1 MRKIKCLI
9 FLLAVAISE
18 ITAIKVFYVLPDNS
32 TNVSCPSLLCATL
45 NQYFLG
51 NGTLPVLSNVE
62 YHFLPGKHYVP
73 DNFILR
79 SLFNFS
85 LVGIVSK
92 PSSLP
97 VLVDCFHSDVLKI
110 YESHYVN
117 IRNIEFQHCYNPQLQ
132 HVTSNLYIFKCFSCT
147 IENMNF
153 NNFGMIGHNLIGN
166 SRLNEIH
173 ITHTKGLFC
182 SGIRL
187 QYWDDDQILTAP
199 DHNVHHLLINK
210 LSVTGNRNR
219 SKCYHFKDAYGTGVY
234 VDLTS
239 NTKTSTITINNSLF
253 KELYY
258 PAIHVKSKCGS
269 NTNLFIIT
277 NCSVHSLISSSKPS
291 IIVEL
296 SKYNKYILFKKC
308 TFKNNHGFRSVVSI
322 QITKSTSIKCTLIPW
337 AANQSHIFSAIN
349 LKQCQFNLNE
359 GKLLQIDDS
368 NKDDTQEPKIELC
381 IIGPVNITNNKN
393 IPISDNLMLFR
404 RVVVHITGP
413 VLILHNSVGTHSL
426 LVFISS
432 EVIFYDTITFKANN
446 CAQVISLI
454 TQGGYIKVMEH
465 TNITFIQNKCK
476 NKLIDVI
483 AGDIV
488 FNFCLF
494 QYMAY
499 NKSSAVVPSN
509 YAINIFNTSSTQ
521 QQIECSFIFYYF
533 TPICKWL
540 PNAAL
545 REYDSQTAYNEI
557 IQIDATRKLNYHK
570 ICICYNNGSYDCSIS
585 ILGTLHPGQ
594 LLQVA
599 LCTPCSDRMVI
610 LYTEVH
616 KSLLTNSSCR
626 ITDQTEMLNIIRNYS
641 KLINYTIAS
650 EAPKMCDLYL
660 TLSPDEQQYEVFYVQ
675 LLPCPMGFTLQDG
688 VCDCDPVLP
697 IEFDRCYIEHSTIR
711 CPANTWITAYTQA
724 NDTEYLI
731 SDCPM
736 DFCLSYSLNID
747 LLYPDEQCQF
757 NRTGIL
763 CSQCQSPLSM
773 VFGSSRCMECTNLHI
788 LITIIVIVAGIVL
801 VVSLYLLNLTVTI
814 GTINGIIFYAN
825 IVSIND
831 SIFLANDNVFTP
843 LRVFVSFVNLDLGIE
858 TCFYNGMD
866 SYAKIWLQLFFPF
879 YLIIIAISIIIASRY
894 SSRILRLTFTRSL
907 PVLATLFLLSYNGV
921 LRMVSTVLFSYSTI
935 THLPSNRQQMVWS
948 IDASVPLF
956 GLKFTVLF
964 ITCLVLFLLLI
975 PFNITLLFTRY
986 LSQFRT
992 INRFK
997 PLIDAFQG
1005 SYKDKFYN
1013 WPAVHIILRSIF
1025 LSLYGF
1031 QTKPRLI
1038 IATIILVLFTGYHGY
1053 SHPYKNKLVDIQ
1065 EFLLLI
1071 NVTIMYAVSYYGS
1084 ESIFSVISNTMIG
1097 LAFIQFCIIV
1107 LHHFLTYTCHCDI
1120 VIMLQKRK
1128 QVVMTY
1134 YRTKKRKCQNSIN
1147 VELLDIPECTY
1158 SYAEY
1163 QDGLVSDDFQ

>member
-1 MRKIKCLI
+1 M
-9 FLLAVAISE
+9 
-18 ITAIKVFYVLPDNS
+18 YS
-32 TNVSCPSLLCATL
+32 T
-45 NQYFLG
+45 
-51 NGTLPVLSNVE
+51 
-62 YHFLPGKHYVP
+62 
-73 DNFILR
+73 
-79 SLFNFS
+79 
-85 LVGIVSK
+85 
-92 PSSLP
+92 
-97 VLVDCFHSDVLKI
+97 
-110 YESHYVN
+110 
-117 IRNIEFQHCYNPQLQ
+117 
-132 HVTSNLYIFKCFSCT
+132 
-147 IENMNF
+147 
-153 NNFGMIGHNLIGN
+153 
-166 SRLNEIH
+166 
-173 ITHTKGLFC
+173 GL
-182 SGIRL
+182 
-187 QYWDDDQILTAP
+187 
-199 DHNVHHLLINK
+199 
-210 LSVTGNRNR
+210 
-219 SKCYHFKDAYGTGVY
+219 Y
-234 VDLTS
+234 VDLTR
-239 NTKTSTITINNSLF
+239 NTKTLNVTISNSLF

-258 PAIHVKSKCGS
+258 PAIHVKNMCAT
-269 NTNLFIIT
+269 NTNLFTIS
-277 NCSVHSLISSSKPS
+277 NCTIHSIVSNTLPL

-296 SKYNKYILFKKC
+296 SKYNKYILFKNC
-308 TFKNNHGFRSVVSI
+308 AFKNNHGFHSVVYI
-322 QITKSTSIKCTLIPW
+322 GITKSTSIKCTLIPW

-359 GKLLQIDDS
+359 GKLLRMENI
-368 NKDDTQEPKIELC
+368 NEDDTQELKIKLY
-381 IIGPVNITNNKN
+381 IIGPVFITKNKN
-393 IPISDNLMLFR
+393 IAISDDLLSFEE
-404 RVVVHITGP
+404 VAVHITGP
-413 VLILHNSVGTHSL
+413 VLISYNSVGSHSL
-426 LVFISS
+426 LSFRSS
-432 EVIFYDTITFKANN
+432 EVIFYDTITFKTNN

-454 TQGGYIKVMEH
+454 TQSGYIKVMEH
-465 TNITFIQNKCK
+465 TNITFIQNKCR

-483 AGDIV
+483 AGYFV

-509 YAINIFNTSSTQ
+509 YAINIINTSTSSTQ

-533 TPICKWL
+533 TPICKWI

-545 REYDSQTAYNEI
+545 QEYDSQTAYHEI
-557 IQIDATRKLNYHK
+557 IQIDVTRKLNYHK
-570 ICICYNNGSYDCSIS
+570 ICVCYNNGSYDCSIS

-599 LCTPCSDRMVI
+599 LCTPCSDRMVS

-616 KSLLTNSSCR
+616 KSFLTNSSCR
-626 ITDQTEMLNIIRNYS
+626 ITDQTEMLNIISNYS
-641 KLINYTIAS
+641 KLINYTIVS
-650 EAPKMCDLYL
+650 EAHKMCDLYL
-660 TLSPDEQQYEVFYVQ
+660 TLSPNKQQYEVFYVQ

-697 IEFDRCYIEHSTIR
+697 IEFVQCYIEHSTIR

-736 DFCLSYSLNID
+736 DFCPSHSSNID

-763 CSQCQSPLSM
+763 CSQCQQPLSM
-773 VFGSSRCMECTNLHI
+773 VFGSSRCTECTNLHI
-788 LITIIVIVAGIVL
+788 LITIIVLVAGIVL
-801 VVSLYLLNLTVTI
+801 VVSLYLLNFTVTI

-831 SIFLANDNVFTP
+831 FVFLTNDNVFTP

-866 SYAKIWLQLFFPF
+866 SYAKMWLQLFFPF

-907 PVLATLFLLSYNGV
+907 PVLATLFLLSYNGI
-921 LRMVSTVLFSYSTI
+921 LRTVSTALFSYSTI
-935 THLPSNRQQMVWS
+935 THLPSGRQQMVWS

-975 PFNITLLFTRY
+975 PFNITLLLTRY
-986 LSQFRT
+986 LLQFRI

-1025 LSLYGF
+1025 FSLYGF

-1065 EFLLLI
+1065 EFSLLI

-1128 QVVMTY
+1128 QAVMTY
-1134 YRTKKRKCQNSIN
+1134 YHTKKRKCQNSIN